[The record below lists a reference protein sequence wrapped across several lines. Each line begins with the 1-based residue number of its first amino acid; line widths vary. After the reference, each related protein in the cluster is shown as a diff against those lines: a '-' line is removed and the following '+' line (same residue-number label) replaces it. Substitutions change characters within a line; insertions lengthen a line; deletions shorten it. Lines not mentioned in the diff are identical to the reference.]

1 MRECKINYFLGNNL
15 NECMSETI
23 LKSAN
28 SWIETKKKVVL
39 ATVIK
44 TWGSSPC
51 PIGSKMI
58 VNEKGDFLGSVSGGC
73 VEANIINEC
82 LELIKNK
89 NSFKKIHFTVQD
101 ESAWSV
107 GLACGGELTVYIE
120 QIN

>member
-1 MRECKINYFLGNNL
+1 
-15 NECMSETI
+15 MSETI
-23 LKSAN
+23 LENAN

-58 VNEKGDFLGSVSGGC
+58 VSEKGDFLGSVSGGC
-73 VEANIINEC
+73 VEASIINEC
-82 LELIKNK
+82 LELIKNN
-89 NSFKKIHFTVQD
+89 NSFKKIHFTVQN

-107 GLACGGELTVYIE
+107 GLACGGKLTVYIE
-120 QIN
+120 QID

>member
-1 MRECKINYFLGNNL
+1 MEKL
-15 NECMSETI
+15 SETI
-23 LKSAN
+23 LESAN
-28 SWIETKKKVVL
+28 SWIDSQQKVAV

-51 PIGSKMI
+51 QIGSKMI

-73 VEANIINEC
+73 VEANVINEC

-89 NSFKKIHFTVQD
+89 NSFKKIHFTIQD
-101 ESAWSV
+101 ENAWSV
-107 GLACGGELTVYIE
+107 GLACGGELTVFIE

>member
-1 MRECKINYFLGNNL
+1 
-15 NECMSETI
+15 MSETI
-23 LKSAN
+23 LKSAY

-73 VEANIINEC
+73 VEASIINEC
-82 LELIKNK
+82 LELIKNN